1 MKNKQKYDK
10 ETLSQYDWSQ
20 LYRLQCR
27 LVEKKMIHG
36 AIINFCLA
44 ITNLFIKNP
53 WLKSSFDIIES
64 ALIIWLLV
72 LVVRFNRIDKIMEE
86 K

>member
-10 ETLSQYDWSQ
+10 ETLSQYTWGQ

-27 LVEKKMIHG
+27 LADRKMKPG
-36 AIINFCLA
+36 AIISICVSIASF
-44 ITNLFIKNP
+44 FIKNP
-53 WLKSSFDIIES
+53 WLKPPILIIET
-64 ALIIWLLV
+64 ALIIWLVV
-72 LVVRFNRIDKIMEE
+72 LIVRFKRIDRIMEE

>member
-10 ETLSQYDWSQ
+10 ETLNQYDWSQ

-27 LVEKKMIHG
+27 LVEKKMIPG
-36 AIINFCLA
+36 TIINFCLA

-53 WLKSSFDIIES
+53 WLKSSIDIIES
-64 ALIIWLLV
+64 ALIIGLLV

>member
-1 MKNKQKYDK
+1 MRTKQKYDK

-27 LVEKKMIHG
+27 LVENKMIPG

-44 ITNLFIKNP
+44 GTNLFIKKQ
-53 WLKSSFDIIES
+53 LLQSSIDIIES

>member
-1 MKNKQKYDK
+1 MKTKQKYDK

-27 LVEKKMIHG
+27 LAEKKIIPG
-36 AIINFCLA
+36 GIINFCLG

-53 WLKSSFDIIES
+53 WLKSSIDIIES
-64 ALIIWLLV
+64 ALIIWLIV
-72 LVVRFNRIDKIMEE
+72 LIVRFNRIDKIMDE

>member
-10 ETLSQYDWSQ
+10 ETLSQYDWIL
-20 LYRLQCR
+20 LYRLQRR
-27 LVEKKMIHG
+27 LLEKKMIPG

-53 WLKSSFDIIES
+53 WLKSSIDIIES

>member
-1 MKNKQKYDK
+1 MKNKKKYDK
-10 ETLSQYDWSQ
+10 ETLSQYDWIQ
-20 LYRLQCR
+20 LYRLQGR
-27 LVEKKMIHG
+27 LVEKKMIPG
-36 AIINFCLA
+36 AIINFCMA

-53 WLKSSFDIIES
+53 WLKSSIDIIES

>member
-10 ETLSQYDWSQ
+10 ETLSQYDWIQ
-20 LYRLQCR
+20 LYRLQRR
-27 LVEKKMIHG
+27 LVEKKMIPG

-53 WLKSSFDIIES
+53 WLKSSIDIIES

>member
-10 ETLSQYDWSQ
+10 ETLSQYDWFQ

-27 LVEKKMIHG
+27 LAKKKMIPG
-36 AIINFCLA
+36 AIINICVA
-44 ITNLFIKNP
+44 IAGLFIKNP
-53 WLKSSFDIIES
+53 WLKIPILIIETV
-64 ALIIWLLV
+64 LNIWLIV
-72 LVVRFNRIDKIMEE
+72 LIVRFKRIDKIMEE

>member
-1 MKNKQKYDK
+1 MRTKQKYDK
-10 ETLSQYDWSQ
+10 ETLNRYDWSQ

-27 LVEKKMIHG
+27 LVEKKMIPG

-53 WLKSSFDIIES
+53 WLKSSIDIIVS
-64 ALIIWLLV
+64 ALIIWLIV

>member
-10 ETLSQYDWSQ
+10 ETLSQYDWIQ
-20 LYRLQCR
+20 LYRLQRR
-27 LVEKKMIHG
+27 LLEKKMIPG

-53 WLKSSFDIIES
+53 WLKSSIDIIES

>member
-1 MKNKQKYDK
+1 MRTKQKYDK

-27 LVEKKMIHG
+27 LAEKKMTPG
-36 AIINFCLA
+36 VIINFCLA

-53 WLKSSFDIIES
+53 WFKSSIYIIES
-64 ALIIWLLV
+64 ALIIWMIV
-72 LVVRFNRIDKIMEE
+72 LIVRFNRIDKIMEE

>member
-1 MKNKQKYDK
+1 MRTKQKYDK
-10 ETLSQYDWSQ
+10 ETLSQYDWIQ

-27 LVEKKMIHG
+27 LVENKMIPG

-44 ITNLFIKNP
+44 VTNFFIKNP
-53 WLKSSFDIIES
+53 WLKSTIDIIES
-64 ALIIWLLV
+64 ALIIWLFV
-72 LVVRFNRIDKIMEE
+72 LVVRYNRIDKIMEE

>member
-1 MKNKQKYDK
+1 MRTKQKYDK
-10 ETLSQYDWSQ
+10 ETLSQYSWSQ

-44 ITNLFIKNP
+44 TTNFFIKNP
-53 WLKSSFDIIES
+53 WLKSSIYIIES
-64 ALIIWLLV
+64 ALIIWLIV
-72 LVVRFNRIDKIMEE
+72 LVARFNRIDKIIEE

>member
-1 MKNKQKYDK
+1 MRTKQKYDE
-10 ETLSQYDWSQ
+10 ETLSQYDWIQ
-20 LYRLQCR
+20 LYRLQRR
-27 LVEKKMIHG
+27 LVEKKMIPG

-53 WLKSSFDIIES
+53 WLKSSIDIIES